1 MQPKARVENGTLIIK
16 ARKKEGHVRLW
27 GSLGRP
33 VDRKCD
39 PKVKTRREES
49 IKEKLKQEQEVC
61 GGFLACLR
69 LEASTTYNAYNHL
82 INDHAVNV
90 KAKLPRGQYFASQQ

>member
-1 MQPKARVENGTLIIK
+1 MNIK
-16 ARKKEGHVRLW
+16 ATKKEGHVGIW
-27 GSLGRP
+27 GSLGEP

-61 GGFLACLR
+61 GGVEV
-69 LEASTTYNAYNHL
+69 LEA
-82 INDHAVNV
+82 
-90 KAKLPRGQYFASQQ
+90 